1 MTASYSILQAG
12 KGTRTLDLLITNQ
25 LRYRLRYS
33 SISLQ
38 QKLLYLLMDNFAS
51 KKMKYSHNLQSALLF
66 RPVTCTS
73 ICGYGIVMPASSN
86 AYLICSVIRHLHSQ

>member
-1 MTASYSILQAG
+1 MTVSYSILQAG

-38 QKLLYLLMDNFAS
+38 QKLLYLLMGNFAS
-51 KKMKYSHNLQSALLF
+51 IKLKYAHKYTHNL
-66 RPVTCTS
+66 
-73 ICGYGIVMPASSN
+73 
-86 AYLICSVIRHLHSQ
+86 

>member
-51 KKMKYSHNLQSALLF
+51 KKMKYSHNF
-66 RPVTCTS
+66 
-73 ICGYGIVMPASSN
+73 PAVKFILNKDSPAVRLGRGREISDKV
-86 AYLICSVIRHLHSQ
+86 CVKVFSE